1 MGKPFG
7 PVAVVHRVTDEDEAV
22 ALANH
27 SPYGL
32 GGSVFGADVQRAR
45 RVADRIDIDVV
56 LGRTQP
62 SP

>member
-1 MGKPFG
+1 MGKPLE

-22 ALANH
+22 ALAND

-56 LGRTQP
+56 LGRT
-62 SP
+62 

>member
-1 MGKPFG
+1 VTLEMGKPLE

-22 ALANH
+22 ALAND

-56 LGRTQP
+56 LGRT
-62 SP
+62 